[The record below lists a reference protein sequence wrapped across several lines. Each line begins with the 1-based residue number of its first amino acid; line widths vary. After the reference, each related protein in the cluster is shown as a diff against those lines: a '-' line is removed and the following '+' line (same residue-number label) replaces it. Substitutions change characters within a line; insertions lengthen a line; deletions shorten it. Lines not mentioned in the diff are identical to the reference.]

1 VAVSSLVSRLFA
13 VCIVAG
19 FGCGRDH
26 ATTAESAAPAIEL
39 ACDDDVRSIEVG
51 EMSLDDELC
60 GEPWTAWEI
69 AARGRV
75 DLVHAQPGRTLRL
88 RRRGS
93 QAVVEVLAGDRVVST
108 LAGVTRIGFYEPSPP
123 TTVPSITVT
132 KGTSVEQLSMSQLA
146 HRYPGSRTKSVPLC
160 QLLDPADDRQTLVV
174 VAENGASSEPIARAE
189 CERDGLVLH
198 TSNRGGIQLRDRNR
212 RRILSG
218 VTGVVLGAPDTLK
231 R

>member
-1 VAVSSLVSRLFA
+1 MVVSSLVSRLFA

-26 ATTAESAAPAIEL
+26 ATSTEPAAPTIEL

-51 EMSLDDELC
+51 ELALDDVLC
-60 GEPWTAWEI
+60 GEPWIAWEI
-69 AARGRV
+69 ATRGKV
-75 DLVHAQPGRTLRL
+75 ELVHAQPARTLRL

-93 QAVVEVLAGDRVVST
+93 EAVVEVLAGDRVMST
-108 LAGVTRIGFYEPSPP
+108 FAGVTRIAFHEPSSP
-123 TTVPSITVT
+123 TNVPSITVT
-132 KGTSVEQLSMSQLA
+132 KGTSVERLSMSQLA
-146 HRYPGSRTKSVPLC
+146 KRYPGSRTKAVPLC
-160 QLLDPADDRQTLVV
+160 QLLEPNDDRKALVV
-174 VAENGASSEPIARAE
+174 VGQNGASTEPIGRAE

-218 VTGVVLGAPDTLK
+218 VTGVVVDTPDTLK